1 MQVKLFVNL
10 FGFGKNNSYIVVT
23 FTFKGKTYEIVSDD
37 SMRTPEDLLRD
48 FEYCVEKSDWKTIE
62 NRIINGTTWGWLKE
76 IKNS

>member
-10 FGFGKNNSYIVVT
+10 FGFGRNNSYIVVT

-37 SMRTPEDLLRD
+37 SMRTAEDLLRD
-48 FEYCVEKSDWKTIE
+48 FEYCVEKCDWKTIE

>member
-10 FGFGKNNSYIVVT
+10 FGFGRNNSYIVVT
-23 FTFKGKTYEIVSDD
+23 FTFRGKTYEIVSDD
-37 SMRTPEDLLRD
+37 SMRTSEDLLRD
-48 FEYCVEKSDWKTIE
+48 FEYCVEKGDWKTIE

>member
-1 MQVKLFVNL
+1 MNL
-10 FGFGKNNSYIVVT
+10 FGFGRNNSYIVVT

-37 SMRTPEDLLRD
+37 SMRTAEDLLRD
-48 FEYCVEKSDWKTIE
+48 FEYCVEKCDWKTIE